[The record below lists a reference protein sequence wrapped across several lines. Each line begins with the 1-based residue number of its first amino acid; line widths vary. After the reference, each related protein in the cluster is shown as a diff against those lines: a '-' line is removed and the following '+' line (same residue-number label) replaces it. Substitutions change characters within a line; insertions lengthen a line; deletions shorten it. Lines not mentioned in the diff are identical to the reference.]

1 MKFIEDIK
9 YGHGIEI
16 KFCGLKFSISR
27 NLDEKDLPELL
38 KKWYKK
44 RTGQT
49 LNLENP
55 QTFNE
60 KIQWLKLYDN
70 SPLKTQLADK
80 YAVREWIANK
90 IGDQYLIPLL
100 GVWDSFD
107 EIEGAS
113 SVERQKYVFNKIVEI
128 LGSDFDFEEKDD
140 ARNFFNTLRQNFID
154 MNYKEFKSSDFTK
167 AEKVIESTLSSKNA
181 QVSNEAK
188 KLLKDGE

>member
-1 MKFIEDIK
+1 M
-9 YGHGIEI
+9 
-16 KFCGLKFSISR
+16 
-27 NLDEKDLPELL
+27 
-38 KKWYKK
+38 
-44 RTGQT
+44 Q
-49 LNLENP
+49 
-55 QTFNE
+55 Q
-60 KIQWLKLYDN
+60 
-70 SPLKTQLADK
+70 
-80 YAVREWIANK
+80 
-90 IGDQYLIPLL
+90 
-100 GVWDSFD
+100 DSFD